1 MLGRSM
7 LLLPALQPSLPRF
20 MCKKVPTQPVDK
32 DKQRH
37 TRVRKGAFTAKDL
50 FDQLTGPPSP
60 KKYVPIIILQR
71 RLINTPLETDST
83 ELSSTITDKPRK
95 ISKIVLPLYLI
106 QDERANPSQTAT
118 VEPGS
123 IPLIRL
129 TPLQAPEP
137 AHNFPKPLDLHLFTG
152 MEISKHSWFKTYFK
166 NIVLDYDQLN
176 HPTSRCPVFDAINEL
191 EISLMCSSSPLN
203 QFEEWLQWT
212 AEGKMWKFPID
223 NEQDWEEQQVPF
235 HEHVFLKK
243 HVDQRLLNCRPLAT
257 FMDLVCHG
265 LAQNPHFTV
274 EQKLEHLR
282 WCLTADAQTSSR
294 PTVECL
300 SNFRNPIRTA
310 TS

>member
-20 MCKKVPTQPVDK
+20 MCTKVPTHPVDK

-37 TRVRKGAFTAKDL
+37 TRIRKGAFTAKDL

-60 KKYVPIIILQR
+60 KK
-71 RLINTPLETDST
+71 LINTPLETDST

-95 ISKIVLPLYLI
+95 IN
-106 QDERANPSQTAT
+106 ERANPSQTAT
-118 VEPGS
+118 VEPGVLFQQHTS
-123 IPLIRL
+123 DSSYSSPSSRISYLK
-129 TPLQAPEP
+129 P

-152 MEISKHSWFKTYFK
+152 MEISKH
-166 NIVLDYDQLN
+166 NYDQLN

-282 WCLTADAQTSSR
+282 WYASYFEDKIPAIEATVRDEFRISELEDRTS
-294 PTVECL
+294 
-300 SNFRNPIRTA
+300 
-310 TS
+310 TSI